1 MPPGDRADDGEEIP
15 WGTVEEVGV
24 GCNGGRDMG
33 IGSLGWGSEEA
44 TGDGGGGG
52 VSGFAGMMIEGSGSR
67 AVVVIVVGEVT
78 GVLGGELSAVLG
90 TGPGGEV
97 DAVLVGVLGGVLGAA
112 RVSGRGAEFSG
123 PAAIT

>member
-1 MPPGDRADDGEEIP
+1 MPPGDRADGEEIP

-33 IGSLGWGSEEA
+33 IGSLGWGSVEA

-52 VSGFAGMMIEGSGSR
+52 VSGFAGMTIEGSGTR

-78 GVLGGELSAVLG
+78 GVLGSAPGAVVGSGLDSEKGGEL
-90 TGPGGEV
+90 
-97 DAVLVGVLGGVLGAA
+97 GVA
-112 RVSGRGAEFSG
+112 RVSGRGTEFSG

>member
-1 MPPGDRADDGEEIP
+1 MPPGDRADGEEIP
-15 WGTVEEVGV
+15 WGTDEEVGV

-33 IGSLGWGSEEA
+33 IGSLGWGSVEA

-52 VSGFAGMMIEGSGSR
+52 VSGFAGMTIEGSGTR

-78 GVLGGELSAVLG
+78 GVLGSEPGAVPGVETGVEPGAVLG
-90 TGPGGEV
+90 GG
-97 DAVLVGVLGGVLGAA
+97 LGAA
-112 RVSGRGAEFSG
+112 RVSGRGAELSG

>member
-1 MPPGDRADDGEEIP
+1 MPHGDRADGEEIP

-33 IGSLGWGSEEA
+33 IGSLGWGSVEA

-52 VSGFAGMMIEGSGSR
+52 VSGLAGMTIEGSGSR

-78 GVLGGELSAVLG
+78 GELGSEPGAVPGVELGGE
-90 TGPGGEV
+90 
-97 DAVLVGVLGGVLGAA
+97 LGAA

>member
-1 MPPGDRADDGEEIP
+1 MPPGDRADGEEIP

-33 IGSLGWGSEEA
+33 IGSLGWGSVEA
-44 TGDGGGGG
+44 TGDGGGGGG
-52 VSGFAGMMIEGSGSR
+52 VSGFAGMTIEGSGSR

-78 GVLGGELSAVLG
+78 GVLDSELGALVGAVLR
-90 TGPGGEV
+90 GE
-97 DAVLVGVLGGVLGAA
+97 LGAA